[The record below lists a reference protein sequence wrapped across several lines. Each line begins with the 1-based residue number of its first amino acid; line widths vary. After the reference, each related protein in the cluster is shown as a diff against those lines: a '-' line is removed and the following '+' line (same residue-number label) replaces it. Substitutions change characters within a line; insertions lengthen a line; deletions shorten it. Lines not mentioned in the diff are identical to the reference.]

1 MEPHVVVIPFKK
13 NICMAVLEKDAHA
26 RNLPSPY
33 ECQIRQY
40 VSQAHNIDSR
50 QKLIICLI
58 VRQLFIEQVE
68 EPIICIFPY
77 SGVKFWHQI

>member
-13 NICMAVLEKDAHA
+13 IYVWQYA

>member
-40 VSQAHNIDSR
+40 VSQAHNIT
-50 QKLIICLI
+50 I
-58 VRQLFIEQVE
+58 VQ
-68 EPIICIFPY
+68 
-77 SGVKFWHQI
+77 